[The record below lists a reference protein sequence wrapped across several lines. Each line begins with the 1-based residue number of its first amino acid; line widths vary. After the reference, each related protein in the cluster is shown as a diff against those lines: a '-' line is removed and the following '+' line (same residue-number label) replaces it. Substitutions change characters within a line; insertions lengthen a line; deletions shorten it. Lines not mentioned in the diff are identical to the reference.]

1 MPEGPET
8 LAAQVRDLAA
18 RIGALEQGRD
28 RSAERPAIL
37 GRARNPRLAITCKKD
52 TGTDYPDI
60 SDEPN
65 TYYVKFLDS
74 TYTETEGKQ
83 TATHTERQAEG
94 RFLAHVP
101 NGTLFLPRDT
111 IVETFHDNGRWWVS
125 PPVNGDIY
133 FELKDALAPGGY
145 ADAYPLTYSGGY
157 AVDTGQYFRVHD
169 AFNRF
174 RGRARVAS
182 PALQGSRG
190 KCRWNTLSK
199 RFDRLAPAACDDDP
213 GPGERSERRV
223 HQRLDLCRRQRNDHA
238 ATRHGTVH
246 EHRWSGAYLGK
257 QQRRRRTRQQCS
269 RDFGLERRER
279 RLGHLGRTM
288 SGMNSTPEL
297 WLPGDPLELR
307 PAPRD
312 RRRVSSWREYGY
324 GYPCCCFDGVC
335 GFCSGSTPE
344 KLELV
349 ISGAANDSCDECYY
363 SAGTFVCTF
372 QEGGCGFLT
381 CCWDSPTFE
390 PCDNHATP
398 VCRRTYWWRVG
409 ILQVSGTELE
419 IRVGLAGAATPHD
432 IVFKKTVTPL
442 SISCDFEDLD
452 IPWVSDPPNCNPCNY
467 NGETATLSAL

>member
-199 RFDRLAPAACDDDP
+199 RFEIDWLQPHVTIMQP
-213 GPGERSERRV
+213 
-223 HQRLDLCRRQRNDHA
+223 LDTAL
-238 ATRHGTVH
+238 
-246 EHRWSGAYLGK
+246 
-257 QQRRRRTRQQCS
+257 
-269 RDFGLERRER
+269 F
-279 RLGHLGRTM
+279 M
-288 SGMNSTPEL
+288 ST
-297 WLPGDPLELR
+297 D
-307 PAPRD
+307 
-312 RRRVSSWREYGY
+312 
-324 GYPCCCFDGVC
+324 
-335 GFCSGSTPE
+335 
-344 KLELV
+344 
-349 ISGAANDSCDECYY
+349 GAAPTSANNNAGGELDNNAVVILGWNDANED
-363 SAGTFVCTF
+363 
-372 QEGGCGFLT
+372 
-381 CCWDSPTFE
+381 WDTLVG
-390 PCDNHATP
+390 PCPA
-398 VCRRTYWWRVG
+398 
-409 ILQVSGTELE
+409 
-419 IRVGLAGAATPHD
+419 
-432 IVFKKTVTPL
+432 
-442 SISCDFEDLD
+442 
-452 IPWVSDPPNCNPCNY
+452 
-467 NGETATLSAL
+467 